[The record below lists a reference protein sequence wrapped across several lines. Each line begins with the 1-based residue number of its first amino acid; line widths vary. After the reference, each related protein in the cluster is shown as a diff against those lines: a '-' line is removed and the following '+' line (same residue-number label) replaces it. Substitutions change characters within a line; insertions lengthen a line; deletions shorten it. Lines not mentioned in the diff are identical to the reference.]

1 MCGIDLD
8 RTQRIHTLGKA
19 RSYCQKSIHEH
30 RYISWNKGQIRHA
43 KVTQTWIS
51 CNSIVIYLS
60 QLTRNLRVRTPTVRF
75 ADNHKIFIYVKAMR
89 HCNNISFLTSTVR
102 LFLFKI
108 VPSREVFL
116 DLQGSKEIS
125 RVNKRN
131 ATVRFSLVGFID
143 SWWRTVVKPGFQRI
157 WKAIKRCW
165 LRAFSV
171 DPKHHRQLNPFSLA
185 IAIMPRLFD
194 SILLWKSRQVH
205 ICKATQAGR

>member
-1 MCGIDLD
+1 M
-8 RTQRIHTLGKA
+8 
-19 RSYCQKSIHEH
+19 YQK
-30 RYISWNKGQIRHA
+30 
-43 KVTQTWIS
+43 
-51 CNSIVIYLS
+51 
-60 QLTRNLRVRTPTVRF
+60 PTVRF

-143 SWWRTVVKPGFQRI
+143 SWWRTVGKPGFQRI

-165 LRAFSV
+165 FRAFSV

>member
-1 MCGIDLD
+1 
-8 RTQRIHTLGKA
+8 
-19 RSYCQKSIHEH
+19 
-30 RYISWNKGQIRHA
+30 
-43 KVTQTWIS
+43 
-51 CNSIVIYLS
+51 
-60 QLTRNLRVRTPTVRF
+60 
-75 ADNHKIFIYVKAMR
+75 MR

-165 LRAFSV
+165 FRAFSV

-194 SILLWKSRQVH
+194 SILERLRFTFTAYGKWQTANVSWEFLRIENKQIKTVQSDSY
-205 ICKATQAGR
+205 G